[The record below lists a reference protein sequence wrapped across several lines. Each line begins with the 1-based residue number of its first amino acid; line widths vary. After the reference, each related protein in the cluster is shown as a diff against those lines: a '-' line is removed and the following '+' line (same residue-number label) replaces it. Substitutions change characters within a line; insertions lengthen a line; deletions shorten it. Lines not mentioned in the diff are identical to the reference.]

1 MTTKRTTDGKKTD
14 DDQGD
19 VVGGIFS
26 TLSSFINNLGGLTNS
41 AERLA
46 KQQGERKEPQGENGG
61 AESKLSRIISGLSE
75 IAEKLNE
82 VSAKGETVS
91 KTGEFTFPSKE
102 GGTKG
107 VYGFSLKT
115 GIGGKDD
122 NVRVEPFGNIRKDS
136 KTGAV
141 VVQEIHESLVDLF
154 EDRDATTLIAE
165 MPGVGAE
172 DIKLEVQDDVLTVS
186 AAKGEKKYR
195 KEILLS
201 HTFTREKTTVTCNN
215 GIVTI
220 RCEKARP

>member
-61 AESKLSRIISGLSE
+61 AESKLNRIISGLSE

-141 VVQEIHESLVDLF
+141 VVQEIHEPLVDLF